1 MDLGRVIA
9 VFGGSFDPVHNGHV
23 GVAHHVIDRLA
34 PDALRIIPA
43 GNPWQ
48 KKRSLASAEHRIAML
63 RCAFASLPLAVEID
77 EQEVRRDAPTYT
89 IDTVQAL
96 RAELG
101 DAASVVFIIG
111 ADQLAGLHTW
121 RQWRQLF
128 EHVHLFAVSRP
139 GWTIDAAGIDAEVIR
154 EFMRRGATLQ
164 QMRTAPHGLTTLSAG
179 LAIDISSTEVRR
191 ALHDRRHQ
199 HLDRLLPDA
208 VLDYIQQHHLYQG

>member
-1 MDLGRVIA
+1 MDLRRVIA
-9 VFGGSFDPVHNGHV
+9 VFGGSFDPVHNAHV
-23 GVAHHVIDRLA
+23 GVARHVVERLA
-34 PDALRIIPA
+34 PDVLRIVPA

-48 KKRSLASAEHRIAML
+48 KKRSLACAEHRIAML
-63 RCAFASLPLAVEID
+63 RRAFASLPLPVEID
-77 EQEVRRDAPTYT
+77 EQEIRRNTPTYT

-121 RQWRQLF
+121 RQWRELF
-128 EHVHLFAVSRP
+128 DHVHLFAVSRP
-139 GWTIDAAGIDAEVIR
+139 GWTIDAADIDAEVIA
-154 EFMRRGATLQ
+154 EFTRRGATLQ
-164 QMRTAPHGLTTLSAG
+164 QMRTTPHGLTHLSAD

-191 ALHDRRHQ
+191 ALHERQ
-199 HLDRLLPDA
+199 HGNLDRLLPNA